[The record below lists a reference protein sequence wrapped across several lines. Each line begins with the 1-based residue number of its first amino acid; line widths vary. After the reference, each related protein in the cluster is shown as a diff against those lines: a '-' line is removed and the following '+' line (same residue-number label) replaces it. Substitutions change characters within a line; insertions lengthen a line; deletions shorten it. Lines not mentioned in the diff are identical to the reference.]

1 MSDFL
6 VTVLRAALAR
16 HCGLRL
22 ILMSATVDTQQ
33 LLAYF
38 PGAQNISVGGN
49 MFPVEQFHLE
59 DVLQATGY
67 YSRQMTKQMHRS
79 RQSLENLTQK
89 LVLGN
94 SRQQQAQVE
103 EAAEDL
109 VVVVEDQYEIG
120 GKDEEEGKEEVM
132 VADAAM
138 DHLFG
143 Q

>member
-1 MSDFL
+1 M
-6 VTVLRAALAR
+6 
-16 HCGLRL
+16 
-22 ILMSATVDTQQ
+22 
-33 LLAYF
+33 
-38 PGAQNISVGGN
+38 
-49 MFPVEQFHLE
+49 
-59 DVLQATGY
+59 
-67 YSRQMTKQMHRS
+67 
-79 RQSLENLTQK
+79 
-89 LVLGN
+89 
-94 SRQQQAQVE
+94 E